1 MTYELLSNRTFE
13 LSNRIMDLYGVL
25 LKNNEMELSARLLK
39 YGLSIRKHAET
50 AWASTTNMDFTEAI
64 STASEMS
71 VQTRYWLKLIQ
82 MKHPLSTECDTCVEL
97 LNNVI
102 NMLNYIISHNEQ
114 YHFQLQY
121 QSN

>member
-25 LKNNEMELSARLLK
+25 LKNNEMELSVRLLK

-50 AWASTTNMDFTEAI
+50 AWASTTHMDFTEAI

>member
-13 LSNRIMDLYGVL
+13 LSNRMMDLYGVL

-39 YGLSIRKHAET
+39 YGLSIRKHSET
-50 AWASTTNMDFTEAI
+50 AWASTTQMDFTEAI
-64 STASEMS
+64 STASEMAI
-71 VQTRYWLKLIQ
+71 QTRYWLKLIQ
-82 MKHPLSTECDTCVEL
+82 MKHPLSKECDESVEL

-102 NMLNYIISHNEQ
+102 NMLNYIINHNEQ